1 MILVTGASGKLGK
14 EISRQLTQGKHDFR
28 CLVRK
33 SSKVKELEEMGANL
47 CYGDVTDRESLR
59 HAMRGVKHVISTHC
73 LGMPKKGITCW
84 DIDYQGNIDLIE
96 LLKENGGGKFVYI
109 SALGASLH
117 SPFQL
122 YKVKQLV
129 EDALT
134 ISGLDCTIFRP
145 SGFFSDFTISAK
157 IVQKYH
163 LFTTMGW
170 GDHRVQGIHVGD
182 LAYCIIDSLTNSR
195 ASNQTFS
202 IGGPEVL
209 TYKQIAA
216 TFSKVLGHKVRI
228 FPIPMGFL
236 KFVGWIVDTFTS
248 YRYEIQGFADAFS
261 RESVCDNGPLLKTFD
276 IKLET
281 FEEYLREFFA
291 EKKIH

>member
-14 EISRQLTQGKHDFR
+14 EISRQLTQRKLDFR

-47 CYGDVTDRESLR
+47 SYGDVTDRESLGQ
-59 HAMRGVKHVISTHC
+59 AMQGVEHVISTHC
-73 LGMPKKGITCW
+73 LGMAKKGITCW
-84 DIDYQGNIDLIE
+84 DVDYQGNLGLIE

-122 YKVKQLV
+122 YKVKQVIENSLI
-129 EDALT
+129 
-134 ISGLDCTIFRP
+134 ISGLDYTIFRP
-145 SGFFSDFTISAK
+145 SGFFNDFTMSANV
-157 IVQKYH
+157 VQKFH
-163 LFTTMGW
+163 LYPSMGW

-182 LAYCIIDSLTNSR
+182 LAYCIIDSLHNSK
-195 ASNQTFS
+195 ASNQTFP

-209 TYKQIAA
+209 TYTQIAA
-216 TFSKVLGHKVRI
+216 IFSKVLGHKVRI

-236 KFVGWIVDTFTS
+236 KFVGLIVDTFTG
-248 YRYEIQGFADAFS
+248 YRYEIQGFSDAFS
-261 RESVCDNGPLLKTFD
+261 KESVCDNGPLLKIFD
-276 IKLET
+276 TKLET
-281 FEEYLREFFA
+281 FEVYLRKFFA
-291 EKKIH
+291 ER

>member
-1 MILVTGASGKLGK
+1 MILVTGASGTLGK
-14 EISRQLTQGKHDFR
+14 EISRQLAQGKRDFR

-33 SSKVKELEEMGANL
+33 TSQIKELEEMGASL
-47 CYGDVTDRESLR
+47 SYGDVTDKESLR
-59 HAMRGVKHVISTHC
+59 QAMQGVTHVISTHC

-84 DIDYQGNIDLIE
+84 NVDYQGNLDLIK
-96 LLKENGGGKFVYI
+96 LLKENGGGKCVYI
-109 SALGASLH
+109 SALGASLG

-129 EDALT
+129 EDVLT
-134 ISGLDCTIFRP
+134 ISGLDYTVLRP
-145 SGFFSDFTISAK
+145 SGFFSDFTMSAM

-163 LFTTMGW
+163 LFPTMGW

-182 LAYCIIDSLTNSR
+182 LAYCSINSLDNR
-195 ASNQTFS
+195 KASHQTFS

-216 TFSKVLGHKVRI
+216 IFSKVLGHTVRV
-228 FPIPMGFL
+228 FPLPMGL
-236 KFVGWIVDTFTS
+236 IKFVGWIVDTLTR

-276 IKLET
+276 IKLKN
-281 FEEYLREFFA
+281 FEEYLREYFA
-291 EKKIH
+291 E